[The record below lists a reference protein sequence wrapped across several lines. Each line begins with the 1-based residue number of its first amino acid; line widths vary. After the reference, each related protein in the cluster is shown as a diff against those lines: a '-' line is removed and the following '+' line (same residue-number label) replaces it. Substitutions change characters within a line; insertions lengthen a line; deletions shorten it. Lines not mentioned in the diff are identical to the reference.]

1 VFIVVMGVSGVGKTT
16 IGKLLAQELGWPFY
30 DGDDFHPQ
38 SNRQKLQRGI
48 PLTDED
54 RWPWLETLAQLI
66 RQQEWGVLACSALK
80 EAYRRKL
87 KVADVRFVYLKGS
100 VTLIQ
105 SRLEA
110 RKDHFFNPALL
121 QSQLQTLETP
131 SDALTLEVNS
141 SPEAIV
147 RQIRQSL
154 GI

>member
-54 RWPWLETLAQLI
+54 RWPWLEALAQLI

-80 EAYRRKL
+80 EVYRRKL

-110 RKDHFFNPALL
+110 RKGHFFNPALL

>member
-1 VFIVVMGVSGVGKTT
+1 MGVSGVGKTT